1 MVYVSCLEELLINNR
16 TCFSQGKRKESR
28 YYIFGSIPMGRM
40 ANVDKITASGVLQR
54 DCACMGGIYKYY
66 TIRMFDS
73 CRLQGILWKGCNTVI
88 WRWWEELMLVGNLR
102 LWNIL
107 LLFVR
112 WTGWVMLLRAI
123 CVRFM
128 CYTLLEQY
136 YTTGAAVV
144 PSHLLVGCKPRP
156 RMEDFDCRE

>member
-1 MVYVSCLEELLINNR
+1 MFQS
-16 TCFSQGKRKESR
+16 GKTKGKQIL
-28 YYIFGSIPMGRM
+28 YFWKYTNGKNQLYM
-40 ANVDKITASGVLQR
+40 ANDGKIAASGVLQR

-112 WTGWVMLLRAI
+112 WTGWVMLLRA
-123 CVRFM
+123 M
-128 CYTLLEQY
+128 CQIRVLQITGTVMLLHY
-136 YTTGAAVV
+136 RCCSRPLV
-144 PSHLLVGCKPRP
+144 PSHLLVGCKSRP